1 MRHINPTI
9 SIINC
14 NEFLTCILSKGKIRI
29 IKLKNKIITFLL
41 IILMFVML
49 LKLNIAYNEKI
60 TEKQFNANDPNII
73 KIGNDR
79 SSSPKKIFILLLIF
93 CIIIYNLAL
102 QQNIRKI

>member
-1 MRHINPTI
+1 
-9 SIINC
+9 
-14 NEFLTCILSKGKIRI
+14 
-29 IKLKNKIITFLL
+29 
-41 IILMFVML
+41 MFVML